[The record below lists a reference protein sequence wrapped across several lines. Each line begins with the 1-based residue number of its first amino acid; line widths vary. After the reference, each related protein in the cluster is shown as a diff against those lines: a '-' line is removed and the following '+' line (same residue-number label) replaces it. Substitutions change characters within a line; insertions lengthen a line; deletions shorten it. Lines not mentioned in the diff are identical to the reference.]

1 MFILKREDVEIST
14 VLHPKRDQQVPIL
27 YYQEQTFRLIKVF
40 PASQEEEAKALW
52 RELTDNRG
60 KACVLLEEIER
71 YSIWGK
77 VRIENLGAD
86 SGERQ
91 NIATLVQ
98 GSILLLQTIY
108 LDIEEF
114 LGSKQASLFR
124 KDITAFVCEHKF
136 PQVSTPQDAK
146 LLLDLNPYQA
156 IEVPYWQET
165 QVIKLLQ
172 ELHRLGKSY
181 FGNTN
186 FAHPVAEKL
195 HDMPQEERS
204 QFTQWLNQSPLN
216 KLWH

>member
-27 YYQEQTFRLIKVF
+27 YYQGQNFRLIKIF

-77 VRIENLGAD
+77 VRIENLVSD

-91 NIATLVQ
+91 NIASLIQ
-98 GSILLLQTIY
+98 GSILLLQATY
-108 LDIEEF
+108 LEVEEF
-114 LGSKQASLFR
+114 LGSRQASLFE
-124 KDITAFVCEHKF
+124 KDITAFFCEHQF
-136 PQVSTPQDAK
+136 PQVTTPNAAK
-146 LLLDLNPYQA
+146 SLFDFNPSQTM
-156 IEVPYWQET
+156 EVPNWQEK
-165 QVIKLLQ
+165 QVIALLQ

-181 FGNTN
+181 FGNIN

-195 HDMPQEERS
+195 HNMSQEERS
-204 QFTQWLNQSPLN
+204 QFIEWLSQSSLN